1 MWKLVLNLLA
11 FWMSFRVT
19 PKKITE
25 YLESKADESKNNLEY
40 VTPETVRVCAV
51 QLTHR
56 RYRSLREFLDEML
69 SLTAKAVEEGAQL
82 VVFPEYV
89 GLAPLSIV
97 PGIEPLLRRTVLG
110 GGLSD
115 PDGLRLH
122 PKWAKWVLEAF
133 HHMLYETYV
142 YTFSTLARL
151 KKVYLVAGTTLLYE
165 QGSLIN
171 SSMVFAPDGDTIGA
185 QGKTN
190 IVGLD
195 RQLGV
200 EPSSQIEIID
210 TPMGKLGVI
219 IGSDVYYFENF
230 RIARALGAQI
240 IAVPDSR
247 VGVVCNLLR
256 CRADEQQ
263 VYAVYSCYAGVAA
276 NTRAGIFCPAEIGPR
291 QTGVTAIADTID
303 TAAVTARIN
312 VSKLGGS
319 VRMEAGEPNQS
330 FLQGDYLH
338 SYCYCGALPIV
349 DSESEIV
356 RGQLEEKFPEE

>member
-1 MWKLVLNLLA
+1 MWKLILNLLA
-11 FWMSFRVT
+11 FWMSFCVT

-25 YLESKADESKNNLEY
+25 YLESKAGESKNNLEY

-69 SLTAKAVEEGAQL
+69 ALTAKAVEEGAQL
-82 VVFPEYV
+82 VVLPEYV

-122 PKWAKWVLEAF
+122 PKWTKWMLEAF
-133 HHMLYETYV
+133 HHMIYETYV
-142 YTFSTLARL
+142 YTFSTIARL
-151 KKVYLVAGTTLLYE
+151 KKVYLVAGTTLLFE

-171 SSMVFAPDGDTIGA
+171 SSMVFAPDGSTVGA

-247 VGVVCNLLR
+247 AGVVCNLLR

-263 VYAVYSCYAGVAA
+263 VYAVYSCYAGIAA
-276 NTRAGIFCPAEIGPR
+276 STRAGIFCPTEIGPR

-349 DSESEIV
+349 DAESEIV
-356 RGQLEEKFPEE
+356 RGQLEERFPEE

>member
-1 MWKLVLNLLA
+1 MWKLILNLLA

-25 YLESKADESKNNLEY
+25 YLESKAGETKNNLEY

-56 RYRSLREFLDEML
+56 RYRHLREFLDEML
-69 SLTAKAVEEGAQL
+69 SLTAKAMEEGAQM
-82 VVFPEYV
+82 VVFPEYI

-97 PGIEPLLRRTVLG
+97 PGMESLLRRTVLG

-122 PKWAKWVLEAF
+122 PKWTKWLLEAF
-133 HHMLYETYV
+133 QHMIYETYV
-142 YTFSTLARL
+142 YTFSNIARL
-151 KKVYLVAGTTLLYE
+151 KKVYLVAGTTLLFE

-171 SSMVFAPDGDTIGA
+171 GSMVFAPDGSTAGT

-230 RIARALGAQI
+230 RIAKALGAQI

-247 VGVVCNLLR
+247 TGVVCNLLR

-263 VYAVYSCYAGVAA
+263 VYAVYSCYAGIAA
-276 NTRAGIFCPAEIGPR
+276 NTRAGIFCPTDIGPR
-291 QTGVTAIADTID
+291 RTGIVTIAETID

-312 VSKLGGS
+312 VTKLGGS
-319 VRMEAGEPNQS
+319 ARMEAGEPNDA
-330 FLQGDYLH
+330 FLQGDFLH

-349 DSESEIV
+349 ESEAEIA
-356 RGQLEEKFPEE
+356 RGQLEEKFAED